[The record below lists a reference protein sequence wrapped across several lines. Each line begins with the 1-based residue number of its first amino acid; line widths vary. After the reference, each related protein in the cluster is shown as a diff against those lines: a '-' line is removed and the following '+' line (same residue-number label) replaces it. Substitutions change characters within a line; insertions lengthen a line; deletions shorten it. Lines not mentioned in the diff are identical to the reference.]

1 MAELVLLEDDCDTRE
16 ALSEAMTMAGHHVVA
31 FRTGIHALEWL
42 AGNKPDLVVLD
53 SALPWVEGDEVLRR
67 MQASNRLH
75 DVPAIVI
82 SADIKRI
89 ARARALTPHV
99 LPKPFDP
106 QTLIALIEQVLGR
119 ATVPAIGVETQ
130 LGA

>member
-16 ALSEAMTMAGHHVVA
+16 ALAEALMDAGHNVIS

-42 AGNKPDLVVLD
+42 AGNKPSLVVLD

-67 MQASNRLH
+67 MRASARLK
-75 DVPAIVI
+75 DVPAIII
-82 SADIKRI
+82 SADIKRV
-89 ARARALTPHV
+89 ARARTLTPFV

-106 QTLIALIEQVLGR
+106 SVLIAMIEGILRTEPRVELAA
-119 ATVPAIGVETQ
+119 ATA
-130 LGA
+130 